1 MADKLYE
8 CDLHVHTTASDGGWS
23 PEEVVAQA
31 ARRRVR
37 TIAITDHDT
46 TAAVGRAIAAGRGQ
60 GVEIIPGVELTTNE
74 GNHLLGY
81 FIRPGEGELARYM
94 SALRKRLL
102 AYMRRVVDEMR
113 RTLGLEFTADELER
127 CAGGGIPNMSHLL
140 HLLHSTGRLP
150 SPRFDSPEAVGF
162 FGDSEYLFNYY
173 RTFAR
178 SRPFT
183 DTAGAI
189 RMVRAAGG
197 AAVWAHPAHS
207 RELDSGYIDSL
218 RAHGLAGLEVVT
230 PKHGASTRAALLE
243 LCRQFDLVP
252 TGGTDYHGRYYESI
266 EQGSEIGRCGV
277 DPATVGRLKAR
288 AEDLRVSRLNK
299 YATGEG

>member
-23 PEEVVAQA
+23 PEEVVALA
-31 ARRRVR
+31 ARRGVR

-46 TAAVGRAIAAGRGQ
+46 TAAVGRAVAAGGRQ
-60 GVEIIPGVELTTNE
+60 GVEVIPGVELTTAE

-81 FIRPGEGELARYM
+81 FIRPAEGELDQYL

-102 AYMRRVVDEMR
+102 AYMRRVVEDMR
-113 RTLGLEFTADELER
+113 STLGLELTPDELER

-150 SPRFDSPEAVGF
+150 SPRFDSPEAVEF

-183 DTAGAI
+183 DTARAI
-189 RMVRAAGG
+189 RMIRAAGG

-207 RELDSGYIDSL
+207 RELDNGYIDSL
-218 RAHGLAGLEVVT
+218 KACGLAGLEVVT
-230 PKHGASTRAALLE
+230 PKHGASTRTALLE
-243 LCRQFDLVP
+243 LCRQFNLVP

-266 EQGSEIGRCGV
+266 EQGSEIGSCGV
-277 DPATVGRLKAR
+277 DPPTFERLKES
-288 AEDLRVSRLNK
+288 AESLRK
-299 YATGEG
+299 TG